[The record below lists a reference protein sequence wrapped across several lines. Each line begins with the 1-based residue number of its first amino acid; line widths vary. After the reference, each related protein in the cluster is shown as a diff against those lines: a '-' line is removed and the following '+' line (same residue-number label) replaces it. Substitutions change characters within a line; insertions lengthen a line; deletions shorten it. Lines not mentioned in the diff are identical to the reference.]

1 MLTILLKFLFLFA
14 RKKFLRFPLEW
25 FLLEPIIHFVTD
37 FLATNM
43 WQRQGKESK
52 NNVNLH
58 VTWHVQFYLNT
69 MCFAYLCWLCDLSLY
84 LRTFYFSLELLEMQH
99 WPSSKVI
106 SGQWMWWRSRS
117 VFVMIETGNIIMPSS
132 LPRRHFQRSSFFI
145 PPLKHLLNRRQH
157 SFPKLSQSHY
167 FNFPNSGKLTLTSG

>member
-1 MLTILLKFLFLFA
+1 
-14 RKKFLRFPLEW
+14 
-25 FLLEPIIHFVTD
+25 
-37 FLATNM
+37 
-43 WQRQGKESK
+43 
-52 NNVNLH
+52 
-58 VTWHVQFYLNT
+58 

-145 PPLKHLLNRRQH
+145 PPLKHLPTEDNIPFPSLANHIILTFQILESWPWPQGNLIITRSAWNTWKAFWPLINDRFRAAKVRFSQYLRIFHALHNLSERKKRR
-157 SFPKLSQSHY
+157 KTV
-167 FNFPNSGKLTLTSG
+167 TLRSCFSRV

>member
-1 MLTILLKFLFLFA
+1 
-14 RKKFLRFPLEW
+14 
-25 FLLEPIIHFVTD
+25 
-37 FLATNM
+37 
-43 WQRQGKESK
+43 
-52 NNVNLH
+52 
-58 VTWHVQFYLNT
+58 

-132 LPRRHFQRSSFFI
+132 LPRRHFQRSSFFTLPSNTCSTEDNI
-145 PPLKHLLNRRQH
+145 PFPSLANHIILTFQILESWPWPQGNLIITQSAWNTWKAFWPLINDRFRAAKVR
-157 SFPKLSQSHY
+157 FSQILEY
-167 FNFPNSGKLTLTSG
+167 FMHCITLVKERKEGKR

>member
-1 MLTILLKFLFLFA
+1 
-14 RKKFLRFPLEW
+14 
-25 FLLEPIIHFVTD
+25 
-37 FLATNM
+37 
-43 WQRQGKESK
+43 
-52 NNVNLH
+52 
-58 VTWHVQFYLNT
+58 

-157 SFPKLSQSHY
+157 SFPKLSQSHCTFQILESWPWPQGNLIITRSAWNTWKAFWPLINDRFRAAKVRFISQILEY
-167 FNFPNSGKLTLTSG
+167 FMHCITLVKERKEGKR